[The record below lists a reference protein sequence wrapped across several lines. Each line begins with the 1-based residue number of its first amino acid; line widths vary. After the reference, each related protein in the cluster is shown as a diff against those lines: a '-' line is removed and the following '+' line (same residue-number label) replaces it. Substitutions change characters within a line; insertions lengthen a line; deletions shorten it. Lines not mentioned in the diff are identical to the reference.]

1 MKVAGI
7 IVEYN
12 PFHNGHKFH
21 IEQTKKLTGAD
32 YIIAVMSGN
41 YVQRGEPAVINK
53 YLRTDMALLNGVDL
67 CIELPTCYSSASA
80 EFFAYGAVSILHKL
94 GIVDYVCFG
103 SEAGSIK
110 HLDYIADILN
120 SNNKEYQTILN
131 KYIKQG
137 NSYPKARELGIL
149 EYLKSIKSPYLK
161 EIKKIISSPNN
172 ILGIEYIKALKKL
185 GSSITP
191 ITITRTDKGYNE
203 INLNK
208 TSSYTSASSI
218 RTNIHTLASIKKY
231 VPSNVYSILKQE
243 QTKTYP
249 IIYDDYTTLATY
261 ILLNNTAK
269 DLTKYLDVDDTIAN
283 KLLNSIKDNH
293 CITHMLEHSKSK
305 DVTHTRLSRALMH
318 IILNETKSDF
328 DKYIINGPEYARILG
343 FKKESS
349 AIIKALKK
357 SSSIPLINKLSLGD
371 KSLSSTGKKMLIHD
385 IQCSELYNKISYTKF
400 KTDYVN
406 EYKIGVRII

>member
-1 MKVAGI
+1 MEITMKVAGI

-203 INLNK
+203 INLDK

-243 QTKTYP
+243 Q
-249 IIYDDYTTLATY
+249 I
-261 ILLNNTAK
+261 
-269 DLTKYLDVDDTIAN
+269 
-283 KLLNSIKDNH
+283 KL
-293 CITHMLEHSKSK
+293 
-305 DVTHTRLSRALMH
+305 
-318 IILNETKSDF
+318 F
-328 DKYIINGPEYARILG
+328 
-343 FKKESS
+343 
-349 AIIKALKK
+349 
-357 SSSIPLINKLSLGD
+357 
-371 KSLSSTGKKMLIHD
+371 
-385 IQCSELYNKISYTKF
+385 
-400 KTDYVN
+400 
-406 EYKIGVRII
+406 